1 MYRVII
7 ADDET
12 SIRQGIRKIL
22 QRFAPQWELVGE
34 AEDGE
39 TAMREIVRLQPDLVI
54 LDYRMPGMNGID
66 CCERIAA
73 DSPHIHRILL
83 TAYQEFQLAK
93 QAIDH
98 GVAAFITKP
107 LDRGELLQTLDKI
120 AQAIDH
126 ARGERARLDALR
138 HSLQKAAP
146 LAEKLYYQ
154 HFLFGQ
160 DDQEIAQ
167 LLVEAGYQ
175 PLHDREGQDL
185 IVLAVSPDW
194 IEPQRFRSS
203 DEELF
208 RYALTKFVQEWCA
221 EDPRS
226 CVLQDHI
233 GQVVVLM
240 SRTAG
245 DPAFASEARGRAAA
259 LKQAI
264 EQSFR
269 RAATIGMS
277 GLYPFAAASGAYR
290 DASLAVTYRLV
301 CGGGQLLS
309 LPELRADKKMNL
321 SSGPAEQ
328 IELSLE
334 QLLLGNGEEAL
345 AIFERLA
352 GADLMLPVELRRMTT
367 HYLLRLGAQLRLM
380 DLDLSAISGK
390 SLEDWLQ
397 AAESAVTRDS
407 LMGMIGTLLRLLAQ
421 TIAQERTGQDAPLL
435 QRVQQYVSESLAEGV
450 SLQSVADRFGMNA
463 SYFSRRFKYETG
475 RNFVVFLKE
484 CRMERAKTLIE
495 QSERS
500 LQEISELIGYAD
512 LKHFYRVFKEY
523 TSYSPTEYKRR
534 HGF

>member
-7 ADDET
+7 ADDE
-12 SIRQGIRKIL
+12 SGIRQGIRKIL
-22 QRFAPQWELVGE
+22 QRFAPQWELVAE

-39 TAMREIVRLQPDLVI
+39 AAMREIVRLQPDLVI
-54 LDYRMPGMNGID
+54 LDYRMPGLTGIE

-73 DSPHIHRILL
+73 ESPHIHRILL

-107 LDRGELLQTLDKI
+107 LDRGELLRTLDKV
-120 AQAIDH
+120 AQAIEQE
-126 ARGERARLDALR
+126 RSERARLDALQQ
-138 HSLQKAAP
+138 SLQKAAP
-146 LAEKLYYQ
+146 LAEKLYYR

-160 DDQEIAQ
+160 DDQELAQ
-167 LLVEAGYQ
+167 LLVEAGYP
-175 PLHDREGQDL
+175 PLHDRDGHDL

-194 IEPQRFRSS
+194 IEPQRFRPS

-208 RYALTKFVQEWCA
+208 RYALTKFVEEWCA
-221 EDPRS
+221 QDPR
-226 CVLQDHI
+226 CYVLQDHI

-240 SRTAG
+240 SRTA
-245 DPAFASEARGRAAA
+245 DDSAFASEARGRAAA

-269 RAATIGMS
+269 RAATVGMS
-277 GLYPFAAASGAYR
+277 GLYPFAAASDAYR

-321 SSGPAEQ
+321 SSGPVEQ

-380 DLDLSAISGK
+380 DLDLSAISGR

-421 TIAQERTGQDAPLL
+421 TIAQEQSGQDAPLL